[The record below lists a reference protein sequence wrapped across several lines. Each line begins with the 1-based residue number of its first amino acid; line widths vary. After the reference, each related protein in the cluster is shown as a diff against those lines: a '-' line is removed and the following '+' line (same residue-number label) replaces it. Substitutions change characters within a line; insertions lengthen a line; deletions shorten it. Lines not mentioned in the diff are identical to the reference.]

1 MTETST
7 IEFNNVYS
15 HPGDMENVVHE
26 FYSLFEKTAQFLLPI
41 EINTDEGL
49 GWILLELLNNAV
61 RSPVSL
67 AMNSGKSEIN
77 EINFFTDIIIR
88 KSITQSSDN
97 KTVTEISVMNKGE
110 FVEQVYNSI
119 QSILNDELSIL
130 DCEERFMLKG
140 SYTGNGGMG
149 ILLSK
154 KQVENAFGGTLTLIW
169 NNGYYSFII
178 KFSN

>member
-7 IEFNNVYS
+7 IEFKNVYS
-15 HPGDMENVVHE
+15 HPGDMESVVHE

-41 EINTDEGL
+41 EINTNEGL
-49 GWILLELLNNAV
+49 GWIILELLNNAV

-67 AMNSGKSEIN
+67 AMNSGKSELN
-77 EINFFTDIIIR
+77 DINFFTDIIIR
-88 KSITQSSDN
+88 KSLTHTADIN
-97 KTVTEISVMNKGE
+97 KTIIEISIMNKGE
-110 FVEQVYNSI
+110 FVEEVFNCI
-119 QSILNDELSIL
+119 QSILNNELSVL

-154 KQVENAFGGTLTLIW
+154 KQIENALGGTLTLIW
-169 NNGYYSFII
+169 HDGYYDFII
-178 KFSN
+178 RY